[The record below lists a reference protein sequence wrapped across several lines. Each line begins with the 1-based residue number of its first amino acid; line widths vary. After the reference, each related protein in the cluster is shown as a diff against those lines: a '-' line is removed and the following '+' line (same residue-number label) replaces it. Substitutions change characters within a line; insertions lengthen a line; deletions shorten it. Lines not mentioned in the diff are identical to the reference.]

1 MDKIIVSDTSCLIA
15 LSKIGFLNILRDL
28 FKEIIITKEVRD
40 EFGSNLSEWIIIAEV
55 KNKDKQIEIEK
66 RLDRG
71 EANSI
76 AIALEIKDSTL
87 IIDEVKGLNIAKS
100 LHLDII
106 GTIGILLIAQKKDII
121 KDALSI
127 ILKLQNKGFR
137 LSETIIEKI
146 REDLSK

>member
-87 IIDEVKGLNIAKS
+87 IIDEVKG
-100 LHLDII
+100 
-106 GTIGILLIAQKKDII
+106 
-121 KDALSI
+121 
-127 ILKLQNKGFR
+127 
-137 LSETIIEKI
+137 
-146 REDLSK
+146 